1 MINEVFVRCE
11 RYDGFALVIIDRQA
25 RENALNQAAI
35 QQLVRTFTELRNDP
49 QVRAV
54 ILTGAGEQAFSVGA
68 DLEEHSDLADL
79 AGLASLAHLTPEQA
93 AAYGRAGGELADL
106 MEGLGKPVIG
116 AINGLASGGGCE
128 LALVCAWR
136 IASASAAFALPD
148 LQHGLIPGWGGS
160 SRLSR
165 VIGKSRALAMILT
178 GEPIGAEEA
187 LRIGLVDR
195 VVADGEL
202 MTVCEELA
210 RRIARNAP
218 LAVKYALEAVDHG
231 SEVTLS
237 EGLRLE
243 SALFGL
249 CFATG
254 DFREGIR
261 AFLEKREPVFKGE

>member
-1 MINEVFVRCE
+1 MSETNEMINEVFVRCE
-11 RYDGFALVIIDRQA
+11 RCDGFALVIIDRQSQD
-25 RENALNQAAI
+25 NALSHAAV
-35 QQLVRTFTELRNDP
+35 QQLLSAFTELRNDP
-49 QVRAV
+49 EVRAV
-54 ILTGAGEQAFSVGA
+54 ILTGAGEHAFSVGA
-68 DLEEHSDLADL
+68 DLEELS
-79 AGLASLAHLTPEQA
+79 HLTPEQG
-93 AAYGRAGGELADL
+93 AAYGRAGGELAAL
-106 MEGLGKPVIG
+106 IEGLGKPVIG

-136 IASASAAFALPD
+136 IASESATFALPD
-148 LQHGLIPGWGGS
+148 VQHGLMPGWGGS

-178 GEPIGAEEA
+178 GEHIGAEEA

-195 VVADGEL
+195 VVADGGL
-202 MTVCEELA
+202 MAVCQELA

-218 LAVKYALEAVDHG
+218 LAVKYALEAINHG
-231 SEVTLS
+231 SEITLS

-254 DFREGIR
+254 DFREGVR
-261 AFLEKREPVFKGE
+261 AFLEKREPVFKGD